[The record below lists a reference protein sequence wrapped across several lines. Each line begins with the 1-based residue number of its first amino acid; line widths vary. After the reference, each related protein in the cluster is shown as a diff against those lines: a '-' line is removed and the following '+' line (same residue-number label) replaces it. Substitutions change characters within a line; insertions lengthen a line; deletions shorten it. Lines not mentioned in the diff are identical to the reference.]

1 MGLYQS
7 DWSKAPPHAHAYH
20 VKTTREQGHYH
31 LIEGFTQ
38 LKQTDQIPI
47 SIHITIQGSLHL
59 KTAIFIGITES
70 QDRMIPLADGTHYHE
85 IEETTYLAYNEPIE
99 IQYGGVVYDPGDDRR
114 KTHRHTL
121 KGKTRE
127 IVGNEPLG
135 W

>member
-1 MGLYQS
+1 M
-7 DWSKAPPHAHAYH
+7 
-20 VKTTREQGHYH
+20 
-31 LIEGFTQ
+31 
-38 LKQTDQIPI
+38 
-47 SIHITIQGSLHL
+47 

-70 QDRMIPLADGTHYHE
+70 QVAIPLADGTHYHE